1 MSQGCF
7 EDLDQ
12 YTVQWKGFPGG
23 AGDRILLP
31 MQEMPGTLA
40 QSLGWEDPLEEEMAT
55 PVAILAWEIPW
66 TEEPGGLQPMG
77 PQSQTQL
84 NTRTVICMYTSR
96 RKTV

>member
-31 MQEMPGTLA
+31 MQEMP
-40 QSLGWEDPLEEEMAT
+40 
-55 PVAILAWEIPW
+55 V
-66 TEEPGGLQPMG
+66 
-77 PQSQTQL
+77 
-84 NTRTVICMYTSR
+84 
-96 RKTV
+96 